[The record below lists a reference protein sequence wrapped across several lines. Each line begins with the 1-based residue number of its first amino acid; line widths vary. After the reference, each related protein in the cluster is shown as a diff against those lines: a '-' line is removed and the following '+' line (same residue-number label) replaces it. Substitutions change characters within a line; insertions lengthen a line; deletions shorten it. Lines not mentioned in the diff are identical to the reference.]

1 MFHPSE
7 SGSPYQPPHEA
18 APRSEPAPAAPHPI
32 ALPAHHQDV
41 LRMFL
46 LGDYGAIRTMVN
58 RLATNGIADATR
70 WTPLQPTGRED
81 EYITVHTKRMAPE
94 TR

>member
-7 SGSPYQPPHEA
+7 SGSTHQLASEYQPATTSHSPVMLPPHNQE
-18 APRSEPAPAAPHPI
+18 
-32 ALPAHHQDV
+32 V

-46 LGDYGAIRTMVN
+46 LGDYGAIRSMIG
-58 RLATNGIADATR
+58 RLATSGIADATR
-70 WTPLQPTGRED
+70 WTPLQPTGREG

>member
-7 SGSPYQPPHEA
+7 SGSTHQ
-18 APRSEPAPAAPHPI
+18 PAPESQPVTASRSPLS
-32 ALPAHHQDV
+32 LPAHNQEI

-46 LGDYGAIRTMVN
+46 LGDYGAVRSMIG
-58 RLATNGIADATR
+58 RLAMSGIADATR
-70 WTPLQPTGRED
+70 WTPLQPTGREG

-94 TR
+94 GR